1 MPVVIEYEPY
11 DKRDLVARVAK
22 LYKLEL
28 TSSPP

>member
-22 LYKLEL
+22 LYKLEVKDL
-28 TSSPP
+28 

>member
-22 LYKLEL
+22 LYKLEAKDL
-28 TSSPP
+28 